1 MIVQSFAVRSANSPK
16 ISSPVC
22 VSRFSVGSSASRIA
36 GPAVGVRDEDVRQI
50 AGADVRQSIYPSTR
64 PEVDGDSLITAAQD
78 IDIAGFGKTI
88 KSG

>member
-1 MIVQSFAVRSANSPK
+1 M
-16 ISSPVC
+16 
-22 VSRFSVGSSASRIA
+22 
-36 GPAVGVRDEDVRQI
+36 GVRDEDVRQI

-78 IDIAGFGKTI
+78 IDIAGFGKTK